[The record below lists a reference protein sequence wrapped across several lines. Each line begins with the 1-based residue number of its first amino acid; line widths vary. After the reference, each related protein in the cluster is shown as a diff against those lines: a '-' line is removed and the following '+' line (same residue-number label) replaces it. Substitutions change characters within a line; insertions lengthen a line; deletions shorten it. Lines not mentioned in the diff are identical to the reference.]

1 MSKIKTGLGRGLDA
15 LINPSSKYDAEDY
28 IEAPAIKEIESDV
41 LTKIAVNLISPNP
54 FQPRTSFE
62 PGQQEELKNSIL
74 TNGLIQPITVRKI
87 DDNNYQ
93 LISGE
98 RRLRACKDIGY
109 KEIPAYI
116 IKVDSDETMLALAL
130 IENIQREKLNPIEI
144 GTAYK
149 RLMEDCH
156 LTQEQIAQRVGKDR
170 STVANAIRLLK
181 LPLEIQD
188 ALIKDEISMGHARA
202 IINVENNS
210 VQLQIYKKIIVE
222 GLSVHKVEKL
232 VKELS
237 AGNKNND
244 RGKIKTSHNSI
255 SSSISALEERL
266 RNILGTK
273 VICRQNSNGAGEL
286 ILEFYSNDELDRLL
300 ELFELIEKNYN

>member
-15 LINPSSKYDAEDY
+15 LINPPSKYDAEDY
-28 IEAPAIKEIESDV
+28 IETPTIKENESDV

-62 PGQQEELKNSIL
+62 PEQQEELKNSIL
-74 TNGLIQPITVRKI
+74 TNGLIQPITVRRM

-109 KEIPAYI
+109 REIPAYI

-156 LTQEQIAQRVGKDR
+156 LTQEQIAQKVGKDR

-210 VQLQIYKKIIVE
+210 VQLQIYKKIIEE

-237 AGNKNND
+237 AGNKNN
-244 RGKIKTSHNSI
+244 RSKIKTSHNSI
-255 SSSISALEERL
+255 SSSISVLEERL

-300 ELFELIEKNYN
+300 ELFDLIEKNYN